1 MTPLPVVTLTGHQAT
16 PRKPVDQVVRY
27 AFVRD
32 GDARKIDDIRGSSDG
47 EPWSIRDV
55 LAASLKN

>member
-1 MTPLPVVTLTGHQAT
+1 LPAVTLTGHQAT

-32 GDARKIDDIRGSSDG
+32 GDAWKIDDIKGSSNR
-47 EPWSIRDV
+47 EPWSIRDM